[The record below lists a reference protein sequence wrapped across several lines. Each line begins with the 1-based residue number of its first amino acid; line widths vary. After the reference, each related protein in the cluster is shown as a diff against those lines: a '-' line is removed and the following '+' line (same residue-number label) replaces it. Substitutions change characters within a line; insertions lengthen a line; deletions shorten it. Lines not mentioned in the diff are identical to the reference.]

1 MLSIIIGFVVFW
13 IFARK
18 LHLSKSIVPAVAI
31 GLSVFISCVH
41 LTLPPENNLRVALGG
56 SLEPWALLISIFLV
70 VYFYREILKRIR
82 SLSIKNTQ
90 EIKSQHSSEISFSD
104 VELDRYSRHMIMREI
119 GGLGQK
125 KLKSASV
132 LVVGAGGL
140 GSPVLQYLSA
150 AGIGTIGIIDDD
162 VVDQSNLQRQVIHN
176 DNSIGLPKVFS
187 AQKAI
192 EDQNPYIKVK
202 PYNRRLSRD
211 IASEL
216 LSEYDIIIEG
226 SDNFETRYL
235 VNEVAKSLS
244 KVVVSGALS
253 QWEGQVMVFD
263 HSLNSPCYQ
272 CIFPEKPAAGL
283 APTCAEAG
291 VFSALPG
298 VIGTLMAAEAIKHIL
313 DVGNGL
319 NGVML
324 IYDAMQAE
332 TRSIKVNKATNCRI
346 CGNGTV

>member
-90 EIKSQHSSEISFSD
+90 EIKFHQSSEISFSD

-176 DNSIGLPKVFS
+176 DHSIGLPKVFS

-192 EDQNPYIKVK
+192 EDQNPYIKV
-202 PYNRRLSRD
+202 
-211 IASEL
+211 
-216 LSEYDIIIEG
+216 
-226 SDNFETRYL
+226 
-235 VNEVAKSLS
+235 
-244 KVVVSGALS
+244 
-253 QWEGQVMVFD
+253 
-263 HSLNSPCYQ
+263 
-272 CIFPEKPAAGL
+272 
-283 APTCAEAG
+283 
-291 VFSALPG
+291 
-298 VIGTLMAAEAIKHIL
+298 
-313 DVGNGL
+313 
-319 NGVML
+319 
-324 IYDAMQAE
+324 
-332 TRSIKVNKATNCRI
+332 NKATNCRI
-346 CGNGTV
+346 CAYGTV

>member
-56 SLEPWALLISIFLV
+56 ILEPWALLISIFLV

-140 GSPVLQYLSA
+140 GSPVLQLS
-150 AGIGTIGIIDDD
+150 
-162 VVDQSNLQRQVIHN
+162 LIH
-176 DNSIGLPKVFS
+176 I
-187 AQKAI
+187 
-192 EDQNPYIKVK
+192 
-202 PYNRRLSRD
+202 
-211 IASEL
+211 
-216 LSEYDIIIEG
+216 
-226 SDNFETRYL
+226 
-235 VNEVAKSLS
+235 
-244 KVVVSGALS
+244 
-253 QWEGQVMVFD
+253 
-263 HSLNSPCYQ
+263 
-272 CIFPEKPAAGL
+272 
-283 APTCAEAG
+283 
-291 VFSALPG
+291 
-298 VIGTLMAAEAIKHIL
+298 
-313 DVGNGL
+313 
-319 NGVML
+319 
-324 IYDAMQAE
+324 
-332 TRSIKVNKATNCRI
+332 
-346 CGNGTV
+346 